1 MQSNNQNEYELN
13 MQIIDLYDEIA
24 LLQQREIDQAA
35 RKYKLEC
42 SLAAKIEEVEGLKQT
57 CRGLNQENSLIA
69 IRLQQAKDDETRYKD
84 YTSTLEFE
92 KGEVLKIFKRES
104 ARVFQMVQNE
114 GFYIDQIL
122 KKQNVNVSVGRE
134 ISSKL
139 LNILGIRKVDAT
151 VQTEIRD
158 INYEMQIKKKIRN
171 VAVDMNKDI
180 ANSETQTDHVI
191 LNSQQ
196 EFDRQKNEHN
206 QSNSHESLKTVRFE
220 GF

>member
-114 GFYIDQIL
+114 EFYIDQIL

-206 QSNSHESLKTVRFE
+206 QSNSHES
-220 GF
+220 

>member
-114 GFYIDQIL
+114 EFYIDQIL
-122 KKQNVNVSVGRE
+122 KKQNINVSVGRE

-206 QSNSHESLKTVRFE
+206 QSNSHES
-220 GF
+220 

>member
-139 LNILGIRKVDAT
+139 LNILGTRKVDAT

-206 QSNSHESLKTVRFE
+206 QSNSHES
-220 GF
+220 